1 MIPVV
6 ICSHNRTK
14 LLKQSIESL
23 KKNSDHKLQIIV
35 IDDSNNEETLAYL
48 KTVKGII
55 YHHINGP
62 TTIGM
67 SWIIGTAI
75 AKPSKFIYFATD
87 DIYYLPH
94 WDKYVVGALE
104 QYDDLVITG
113 GYGLHKGGELR
124 PLYDK
129 QIRYAS
135 LQAGFGI
142 MMRREDWDE
151 WGYFPNDDEDS
162 WIGYEAKN
170 RTGKQIGV
178 VDPPVIVH
186 TGLTS
191 THPVNSKTSDIPHD
205 VKTIEKSQAKYSEV
219 YFE

>member
-14 LLKQSIESL
+14 LLKQTIESL
-23 KKNSDHKLQIIV
+23 KENSDHELQIIV
-35 IDDSNNEETLAYL
+35 VDDSNNTETWEYL
-48 KTVKGII
+48 KSVEGITS
-55 YHHINGP
+55 YHINGP
-62 TTIGM
+62 TTIGV
-67 SWIIGTAI
+67 SWLIGA
-75 AKPSKFIYFATD
+75 AMVKPSEFIYFATE

-104 QYDDLVITG
+104 KYDDLVITG
-113 GYGLHKGGELR
+113 GYGLHKTGELR
-124 PLYDK
+124 PLFDK
-129 QIRYAS
+129 QVRYTD

-142 MMRREDWDE
+142 MMYRKDWYE

-162 WIGYEAKN
+162 WIGYQS
-170 RTGKQIGV
+170 RSTGKKIGV
-178 VDPPVIVH
+178 IDPPVIVH

-191 THPVNSKTSDIPHD
+191 THPVNSKTTDIPHD
-205 VKTIEKSQAKYSEV
+205 QKRIIDNQIKYPEV